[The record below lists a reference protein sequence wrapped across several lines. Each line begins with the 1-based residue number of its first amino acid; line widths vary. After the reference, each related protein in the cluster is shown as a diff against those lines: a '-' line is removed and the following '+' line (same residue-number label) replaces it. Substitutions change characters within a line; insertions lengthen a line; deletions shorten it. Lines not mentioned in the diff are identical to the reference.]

1 MQIRDEDLLRTLD
14 QKVAPGN
21 AALIV
26 VDVQNDFLAP
36 GGYFDKVG
44 YDLSHARASVLRL
57 RRLLPKARQ
66 AGVPVVFIQAIYD
79 PEVLSPAMHER
90 NRRRTLDVPRCLTG
104 TWGADFYDVRPLPGE
119 PVVVK
124 NRYSGFYN
132 TTLDQALKA
141 RGVRSLLLSGVATDT
156 CVESTARDGYF
167 RDYYITIVEDCCGA
181 LSEQDHRGMLARADR
196 DYATVMTSEDVIT
209 AWDRVL
215 AATSARR

>member
-1 MQIRDEDLLRTLD
+1 MAASRPRWRRSSSTRTSSCPRARNTTTRNRGNTVGPLLPTAPRCMKDDAMQIRDEDLLRTLD

-66 AGVPVVFIQAIYD
+66 AGAPVVFIQPLHD
-79 PEVLSPAMHER
+79 PELLPPATHER

-104 TWGADFYDVRPLPGE
+104 TWGADFYDVRPLP
-119 PVVVK
+119 
-124 NRYSGFYN
+124 
-132 TTLDQALKA
+132 
-141 RGVRSLLLSGVATDT
+141 
-156 CVESTARDGYF
+156 
-167 RDYYITIVEDCCGA
+167 
-181 LSEQDHRGMLARADR
+181 
-196 DYATVMTSEDVIT
+196 
-209 AWDRVL
+209 
-215 AATSARR
+215 